1 MMTGHIQ
8 NSFDRDLDKIRGE
21 VRRMGV
27 QVAVAIHDAAH
38 ALEARDTTLA
48 GAIRARDK
56 DIDAFEE
63 RINTETARLIALR
76 QPAASD
82 LRMVLSV
89 VKVAASLERIGDY
102 AKNIA
107 KRTESLVQ
115 VDPVGNTAG
124 TLRRMAA
131 VVETMQADALNAYL
145 NRDADLA
152 ERVRAADE
160 EVDQIYSS
168 LFRTLLTH
176 MMEDPRCISA
186 AMHLHFIAKN
196 IERMGDHVT
205 TIAEEAIYLA
215 RGVRPDDD
223 RAKGDVTA
231 SVIVQPGD

>member
-1 MMTGHIQ
+1 MTGHIQ
-8 NSFDRDLDKIRGE
+8 NSFDRDLEEIRTE
-21 VRRMGV
+21 VRRMGA
-27 QVAVAIHDAAH
+27 QVAVAIHESAH
-38 ALEARDTTLA
+38 ALEARDNALA
-48 GAIRARDK
+48 QSIRGRDAE
-56 DIDAFEE
+56 IDAFEE
-63 RINTETARLIALR
+63 RINTESARLIALR

-115 VDPVGNTAG
+115 VDPVGTTAS
-124 TLRRMAA
+124 TLRRMSS
-131 VVETMQADALNAYL
+131 VVERMQADALNAYL

-152 ERVRAADE
+152 DKVRAADE

-215 RGVRPDDD
+215 RGHRPDDD
-223 RAKGDVTA
+223 RLKSDITP
-231 SVIVQPGD
+231 SVIVQPDA